1 MPSFFDGMNYN
12 YWKAWMRIF
21 IQSID
26 CEFWRMVINGP
37 LIPIKIVE
45 DKILVKFEDDWDD
58 KDLKMVH
65 LNT

>member
-1 MPSFFDGMNYN
+1 
-12 YWKAWMRIF
+12 
-21 IQSID
+21 
-26 CEFWRMVINGP
+26 MVINGP
-37 LIPIKIVE
+37 LMPIKIVE